1 VQYYILR
8 HEDLDGGFID
18 GDVEFFP
25 SLPKHYKLGEKILL
39 RETKVSLVLDKRIK
53 KLKADFFLTTCG
65 AFFISEKMKE
75 IIGEHNASLEFFPVD
90 ASYSNGKATEGRYFL
105 IHANDKVSCFDY
117 INSEYSGKSMVLGKL
132 ANGELSHDYKVKGIK
147 KLCIEHPEGETL
159 DFFFVDKIIWIDP
172 LLSEEIVRA
181 AKSRGLRL
189 NIEKTC

>member
-1 VQYYILR
+1 MQYYILR

-25 SLPKHYKLGEKILL
+25 ALPKYYQLGEKILSC
-39 RETKVSLVLDKRIK
+39 ETKVRLVLDKRIK

-75 IIGEHNASLEFFPVD
+75 VIDVHNTSLKFFSVD
-90 ASYSNGKATEGRYFL
+90 ASYFNGVATEGRYFL
-105 IHANDKVSCFDY
+105 IHSDDKVSCFDY
-117 INSEYSGKSMVLGKL
+117 VNSEYSGKSMVLAKL
-132 ANGELSHDYKVKGIK
+132 ASGELTPEYKIKGIK
-147 KLCIEHPEGETL
+147 KLCIEQPECEKL

-172 LLSEEIVRA
+172 LLSEKIVRA